1 MNIVYTPNPV
11 LLKKTKPVEKITE
24 EILTLIEEMKGAL
37 RESDIGVGLAAP
49 QVGSTLQIFLV
60 SPQLADKKN
69 KDGEKISVFI
79 NPKIISKSPVKKAKT
94 KKGKRKPSE
103 SDGKPSKS
111 EGKLEGCLSIPDVWG
126 PVTRSTK
133 ISLRYLDEKGNPHQ
147 DEFSGFMATI
157 IQHEMDH
164 LDGVLFTQRVL
175 VQGGKLYR
183 EIAEEKRFEEIEI

>member
-11 LLKKTKPVEKITE
+11 LLKKTKPVEKITV
-24 EILTLIEEMKGAL
+24 EILTLIEEMKAVL

-49 QVGSTLQIFLV
+49 QVGASLQIFLV
-60 SPQLADKKN
+60 SPQLADKEK
-69 KDGEKISVFI
+69 KDKEKISVYI

-111 EGKLEGCLSIPDVWG
+111 EAKLEGCLSIPDVWG

-147 DEFSGFMATI
+147 DEFSGFMAPI
-157 IQHEMDH
+157 IQHAMEP
-164 LDGVLFTQRVL
+164 LT
-175 VQGGKLYR
+175 
-183 EIAEEKRFEEIEI
+183 

>member
-49 QVGSTLQIFLV
+49 QVGASLQIFLV
-60 SPQLADKKN
+60 SPQLADKEN

-79 NPKIISKSPVKKAKT
+79 NPKIISKSRVKKTKT
-94 KKGKRKPSE
+94 KKGKR
-103 SDGKPSKS
+103 
-111 EGKLEGCLSIPDVWG
+111 KLEGCLSIPDVWG

-164 LDGVLFTQRVL
+164 LNGVLFTQRVL

>member
-1 MNIVYTPNPV
+1 M
-11 LLKKTKPVEKITE
+11 
-24 EILTLIEEMKGAL
+24 
-37 RESDIGVGLAAP
+37 
-49 QVGSTLQIFLV
+49 
-60 SPQLADKKN
+60 
-69 KDGEKISVFI
+69 
-79 NPKIISKSPVKKAKT
+79 
-94 KKGKRKPSE
+94 
-103 SDGKPSKS
+103 
-111 EGKLEGCLSIPDVWG
+111 WG